1 MTTVEE
7 IIVVVGFA
15 GLPIGLIIS
24 AVLWAVVDTLR
35 CNYYERKYPELF
47 ELIEKR
53 NEVQSK
59 ASVFWFTK
67 IDKTKMAIDNT
78 LKNQTYYTK
87 EHVRRSNI
95 QLEELRKQLEELE
108 PEYYRLAE
116 EVLNLKLK
124 IEEIIKSDAKLLK
137 FMQSRGWC
145 IDDEQKD

>member
-7 IIVVVGFA
+7 IIIVVGFA

-24 AVLWAVVDTLR
+24 AILWAVVDTLR

-53 NEVQSK
+53 NELQNK
-59 ASVFWFTK
+59 ASAFWFTK
-67 IDKTKMAIDNT
+67 IDKIKMAIDAT
-78 LKNQTYYTK
+78 LKNQMYYTK
-87 EHVRRSNI
+87 EHIKRSNM

-108 PEYYRLAE
+108 PEYDILVN
-116 EVLNLKLK
+116 EVLDLKVK
-124 IEEIIKSDAKLLK
+124 IEEIIKSYAKLLK

-145 IDDEQKD
+145 KDDE

>member
-7 IIVVVGFA
+7 IVIVVGFA
-15 GLPIGLIIS
+15 GLPIGLITAAI
-24 AVLWAVVDTLR
+24 LWAVVDTLI

-53 NEVQSK
+53 NELQSK
-59 ASVFWFTK
+59 ASDFWFTK
-67 IDKTKMAIDNT
+67 IDKTKMAIDAI

-87 EHVRRSNI
+87 EHVRRSNTK
-95 QLEELRKQLEELE
+95 LEELRKQLEELE
-108 PEYYRLAE
+108 PEYDILVN
-116 EVLNLKLK
+116 EVLDLKVK

-145 IDDEQKD
+145 KDDE

>member
-7 IIVVVGFA
+7 IIIVVGFA
-15 GLPIGLIIS
+15 GLPIGLITAAI
-24 AVLWAVVDTLR
+24 LWAVVDTLR

-47 ELIEKR
+47 ELIEQR
-53 NEVQSK
+53 NELQSK
-59 ASVFWFTK
+59 ASDFWFTK
-67 IDKTKMAIDNT
+67 IDKTKMAIDET

-87 EHVRRSNI
+87 EHVRRSNT

-108 PEYYRLAE
+108 PEYDILVN
-116 EVLNLKLK
+116 EVLDLKVK

-145 IDDEQKD
+145 KDDE

>member
-7 IIVVVGFA
+7 IIIVVGFA

-24 AVLWAVVDTLR
+24 AILWAVVDTLR

-53 NEVQSK
+53 NELQSK
-59 ASVFWFTK
+59 ASDFWFTK
-67 IDKTKMAIDNT
+67 IDKIKMAIDDT
-78 LKNQTYYTK
+78 LKNQMYYTK
-87 EHVRRSNI
+87 EHVRRSNS

-108 PEYYRLAE
+108 PEYDILVN
-116 EVLNLKLK
+116 EVLDLKVK

-145 IDDEQKD
+145 KDDE

>member
-7 IIVVVGFA
+7 IIIVVGFA

-24 AVLWAVVDTLR
+24 AILWAVVDTLR

-53 NEVQSK
+53 NELQNK
-59 ASVFWFTK
+59 ASAFWFTK
-67 IDKTKMAIDNT
+67 IDKIKMAIDAT
-78 LKNQTYYTK
+78 LKNQMYYTK
-87 EHVRRSNI
+87 EHIKRSNM

-108 PEYYRLAE
+108 PEYDILVN
-116 EVLNLKLK
+116 EVLDLKVK

-145 IDDEQKD
+145 KDDE